1 MFKAVLNIKIKFS
14 FINDKT
20 CDWDDR
26 TWSLK
31 GIIAVPKLKSLPN
44 DSKTVDYM
52 SLILDYHKISSLQ
65 KGMEG
70 FTNSLS
76 DKIFS
81 EIGSKQLLLL
91 HGLSRKF
98 ILYNQIDYII
108 EKLNESINKDFE
120 LTKLRLVSRK

>member
-1 MFKAVLNIKIKFS
+1 
-14 FINDKT
+14 
-20 CDWDDR
+20 
-26 TWSLK
+26 
-31 GIIAVPKLKSLPN
+31 
-44 DSKTVDYM
+44 M

-70 FTNSLS
+70 FTNALS

-81 EIGSKQLLLL
+81 EIGAKQILLL

-98 ILYNQIDYII
+98 ILYSQIDSVI

-120 LTKLRLVSRK
+120 ISKLRIVSRK